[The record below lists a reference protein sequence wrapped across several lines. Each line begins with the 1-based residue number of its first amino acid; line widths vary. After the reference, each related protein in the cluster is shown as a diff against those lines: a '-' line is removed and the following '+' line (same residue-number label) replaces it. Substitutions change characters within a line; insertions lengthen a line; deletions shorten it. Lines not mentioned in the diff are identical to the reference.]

1 MATKR
6 FTQVK
11 YDAFKEIQVEA
22 GVILKNFD
30 PSNPV
35 INRQDIVCVTSGGIT
50 ITATPSYTDYFEDN
64 YIIIV
69 IIIII
74 FNVPNNT
81 MEGKQIED
89 WECTLAT
96 TALDTSAESIKLML
110 GVADIDANDNTRIT
124 PRRDISLSDFIDSLW
139 WVGDRADGGFVAVQV
154 LNVLST
160 DGFALQTTKNGKG
173 TTGITLT
180 GHFSLDAVDTVPMNF
195 YVIEGGSS
203 ATSLVLDKASLT
215 VGDGLTATITATT
228 TPAGKTV
235 TWQSLDTSVA
245 TVTSGGVVEGIDAG
259 STLIIASF
267 IDDGITYS
275 ATCAVTVTAAEG

>member
-1 MATKR
+1 MAKR

-22 GVILKNFD
+22 GVILKRFN
-30 PSNPV
+30 PANPV

-50 ITATPSYTDYFEDN
+50 ITAQPSFTDYFED
-64 YIIIV
+64 V
-69 IIIII
+69 D
-74 FNVPNNT
+74 NVPNNT
-81 MEGKQIED
+81 MEGKQVED
-89 WECTLAT
+89 WTCTLAT
-96 TALDTSAESIKLML
+96 TALDTSAESIKMEL
-110 GVADIDANDNTRIT
+110 GVADIDANDTTRIT
-124 PRRDISLSDFIDSLW
+124 PRRDIQLTDFIDSLW

-180 GHFSLDAVDTVPMNF
+180 GHFSLESVDTVPMNF
-195 YVIEGGSS
+195 YVIEGGSD

-215 VGDGLTATITATT
+215 VEAGLTATITATT
-228 TPAGKTV
+228 RPSGKTV

-245 TVTSGGVVEGIDAG
+245 TVSDGVVTGVAAG
-259 STLIIASF
+259 TTAIIASF
-267 IDDGITYS
+267 VDDAVTY
-275 ATCAVTVTAAEG
+275 TGMCAVTVTGEG